1 MFLKKLA
8 LAALLGAS
16 AMAAVPGEAEARDR
30 HHRHSYHHRDY
41 DRWDDRRDY
50 RRSYYRDNRRDYRSR
65 HRYRCRSSG
74 TTGLI
79 VGGAAGALLGREVDR
94 YGDRTPGTI
103 IGAAAGALLGR
114 EVDRGGRCCSPS
126 SQAPGRGAR
135 RVPAAVSACPPPP
148 RTLKRSDDGCHG
160 KTCGTTLL
168 ERWS

>member
-16 AMAAVPGEAEARDR
+16 AMAAMPGEAEARDR
-30 HHRHSYHHRDY
+30 HHRSSYHHRDY

-50 RRSYYRDNRRDYRSR
+50 RRSYYRDNRRYYRPR

-114 EVDRGGRCCSPS
+114 EVDRGGRC
-126 SQAPGRGAR
+126 
-135 RVPAAVSACPPPP
+135 
-148 RTLKRSDDGCHG
+148 
-160 KTCGTTLL
+160 
-168 ERWS
+168 

>member
-94 YGDRTPGTI
+94 YGTRHPARKSVVEGQ
-103 IGAAAGALLGR
+103 GVAER
-114 EVDRGGRCCSPS
+114 VERGGRRSN
-126 SQAPGRGAR
+126 
-135 RVPAAVSACPPPP
+135 
-148 RTLKRSDDGCHG
+148 KR
-160 KTCGTTLL
+160 
-168 ERWS
+168 